1 MAKTVTVTR
10 FKVGSLA
17 KVVGIAQAVIAFI
30 IGLIATLAA
39 AAGQITDSSRIV
51 ESLGI
56 TAAYFAVGVVIY
68 PLVAF
73 LIGWVQGA
81 VAAIILNFVFK
92 ESGGLELE
100 TE

>member
-1 MAKTVTVTR
+1 MAKTITVTR
-10 FKVGSLA
+10 LSVGSLA
-17 KVVGIAQAVIAFI
+17 KVVGIVQATIAFI
-30 IGLIATLAA
+30 IGLVATLAV
-39 AAGQITDSSRIV
+39 AAGQITNDSQIV
-51 ESLGI
+51 DSFGI